1 MNKFKKLVAV
11 LVSVVMACVFA
22 TGVFATDYVENLS
35 AARAEVNGYLTSA
48 GVYGMDGVVNSLN
61 ETQLRALRDNSV
73 ALRNALTQ
81 AKNALNG
88 AKTEADVR
96 TAVSTALSQVGGIFR
111 DAGISLNID
120 VVASG
125 SEVAVV
131 PTASANGVSGTTQWK
146 LATDGS
152 VASASNPL
160 TASSSAVI
168 KATGD
173 NSAMVIAT
181 IVLSVVGIL
190 GLAVRKESALALSAN
205 AASDALVLIGGRAAL
220 R

>member
-22 TGVFATDYVENLS
+22 TGVFATDYVDDLS

-61 ETQLRALRDNSV
+61 EAQLRVLRDNSV

-81 AKNALNG
+81 AKDALNG

-146 LATDGS
+146 FATDGS

-181 IVLSVVGIL
+181 IVLSVVGVL
-190 GLAVRKESALALSAN
+190 GLAVRKESALAL
-205 AASDALVLIGGRAAL
+205 
-220 R
+220 

>member
-22 TGVFATDYVENLS
+22 TGVFATDYVDNLS

-61 ETQLRALRDNSV
+61 EAQLRVLRDNSV

-81 AKNALNG
+81 AKDALNG
-88 AKTEADVR
+88 AKTESDVR

-131 PTASANGVSGTTQWK
+131 PTVSANGVSGTTQWK
-146 LATDGS
+146 FATDSS

-181 IVLSVVGIL
+181 IVLSVVGVL
-190 GLAVRKESALALSAN
+190 GLAVRKESALAL
-205 AASDALVLIGGRAAL
+205 
-220 R
+220 

>member
-22 TGVFATDYVENLS
+22 TGVFATDYVDNLS

-61 ETQLRALRDNSV
+61 EVQLRALRDNSV

-146 LATDGS
+146 FATDSS

-190 GLAVRKESALALSAN
+190 GLAVRKESALAL
-205 AASDALVLIGGRAAL
+205 
-220 R
+220 

>member
-96 TAVSTALSQVGGIFR
+96 TAVSAALSQVGGIFS

-146 LATDGS
+146 FATDGS

-181 IVLSVVGIL
+181 IVLSVVGVL
-190 GLAVRKESALALSAN
+190 GLAVRKESALAL
-205 AASDALVLIGGRAAL
+205 
-220 R
+220 

>member
-61 ETQLRALRDNSV
+61 ETQLRVLRDNSV

-96 TAVSTALSQVGGIFR
+96 TAVSTALSQVGGIFS

-181 IVLSVVGIL
+181 IVLSVVGVL
-190 GLAVRKESALALSAN
+190 GLAVRKESALAL
-205 AASDALVLIGGRAAL
+205 
-220 R
+220 

>member
-96 TAVSTALSQVGGIFR
+96 TAVSTALSQVGGIFS

-146 LATDGS
+146 FATDGS

-181 IVLSVVGIL
+181 IVLSVGGIL
-190 GLAVRKESALALSAN
+190 GLAVRKESALAL
-205 AASDALVLIGGRAAL
+205 
-220 R
+220 

>member
-96 TAVSTALSQVGGIFR
+96 TAVSTALSQVGGIFS

-131 PTASANGVSGTTQWK
+131 PTASANGVSGTAQWK

-181 IVLSVVGIL
+181 IALSVIGVL
-190 GLAVRKESALALSAN
+190 GLAVRKESALAL
-205 AASDALVLIGGRAAL
+205 
-220 R
+220 

>member
-61 ETQLRALRDNSV
+61 ETQLRVLRDNSV
-73 ALRNALTQ
+73 ALRNALIQ

-96 TAVSTALSQVGGIFR
+96 TAVSTALSQVGGIFS

-146 LATDGS
+146 LATDVS

-181 IVLSVVGIL
+181 IVLSVVGVL
-190 GLAVRKESALALSAN
+190 GLAVRKENALAL
-205 AASDALVLIGGRAAL
+205 
-220 R
+220 

>member
-35 AARAEVNGYLTSA
+35 AARAEVNGHLTSA

-96 TAVSTALSQVGGIFR
+96 TAVSTALSQVGGIFS

-181 IVLSVVGIL
+181 IVLSVVGVL
-190 GLAVRKESALALSAN
+190 GLAVRKESALAL
-205 AASDALVLIGGRAAL
+205 
-220 R
+220 

>member
-61 ETQLRALRDNSV
+61 ETQLRVLRDNSV

-96 TAVSTALSQVGGIFR
+96 TAVSTALSQVGGIFSA
-111 DAGISLNID
+111 AGISLNID

-181 IVLSVVGIL
+181 IVLSVVGVL
-190 GLAVRKESALALSAN
+190 GLAVRKENALAL
-205 AASDALVLIGGRAAL
+205 
-220 R
+220 

>member
-96 TAVSTALSQVGGIFR
+96 TAVSTALSQVGGIVS

-146 LATDGS
+146 FATDGS

-190 GLAVRKESALALSAN
+190 GLAVRKESALAL
-205 AASDALVLIGGRAAL
+205 
-220 R
+220 

>member
-96 TAVSTALSQVGGIFR
+96 TAVSTALSQVGGIFS

-131 PTASANGVSGTTQWK
+131 PTASANGVSGTAQWK

-181 IVLSVVGIL
+181 IVLSVVGVL
-190 GLAVRKESALALSAN
+190 GLAVRKESALAM
-205 AASDALVLIGGRAAL
+205 
-220 R
+220 

>member
-96 TAVSTALSQVGGIFR
+96 TAVSPALSQVGGIFS

-168 KATGD
+168 KAPGD

-181 IVLSVVGIL
+181 IVLSVVGVL
-190 GLAVRKESALALSAN
+190 GLAVRKESALAL
-205 AASDALVLIGGRAAL
+205 
-220 R
+220 

>member
-181 IVLSVVGIL
+181 IVLSVVGVL
-190 GLAVRKESALALSAN
+190 GLAVRKESALAL
-205 AASDALVLIGGRAAL
+205 
-220 R
+220 

>member
-61 ETQLRALRDNSV
+61 ETQLRVLRDNSV

-96 TAVSTALSQVGGIFR
+96 TAVSTALSQVGGIFS

-146 LATDGS
+146 FATDGS

-190 GLAVRKESALALSAN
+190 GLAVRKESALAQ
-205 AASDALVLIGGRAAL
+205 
-220 R
+220 

>member
-96 TAVSTALSQVGGIFR
+96 TAVSTALSQVGGIFS

-146 LATDGS
+146 YATDGS

-190 GLAVRKESALALSAN
+190 GLAVRKESALAL
-205 AASDALVLIGGRAAL
+205 
-220 R
+220 

>member
-61 ETQLRALRDNSV
+61 ETQLRVLRDNSV

-81 AKNALNG
+81 AKNAMNG

-96 TAVSTALSQVGGIFR
+96 TAVSAALSQVGGIFS

-146 LATDGS
+146 FATDGS

-181 IVLSVVGIL
+181 IVLSVVGVL
-190 GLAVRKESALALSAN
+190 GLAVRKENALAL
-205 AASDALVLIGGRAAL
+205 
-220 R
+220 

>member
-1 MNKFKKLVAV
+1 
-11 LVSVVMACVFA
+11 
-22 TGVFATDYVENLS
+22 
-35 AARAEVNGYLTSA
+35 
-48 GVYGMDGVVNSLN
+48 MDGVVNSLN
-61 ETQLRALRDNSV
+61 EAQLRVLRDNSV

-81 AKNALNG
+81 AKDALNG

-146 LATDGS
+146 FATDGS

-181 IVLSVVGIL
+181 IVLSVVGVL
-190 GLAVRKESALALSAN
+190 GLAVRKESALAL
-205 AASDALVLIGGRAAL
+205 
-220 R
+220 

>member
-22 TGVFATDYVENLS
+22 TGVFATDYVDDLS

-48 GVYGMDGVVNSLN
+48 GVYGMDGVGNSLN
-61 ETQLRALRDNSV
+61 ESQLRALRDNSV
-73 ALRNALTQ
+73 ALRNALAQ

-88 AKTEADVR
+88 AKSEADVR

-120 VVASG
+120 VVVSG

-146 LATDGS
+146 YATDGS

-173 NSAMVIAT
+173 NSAVVIAT
-181 IVLSVVGIL
+181 IVLSVVGVL
-190 GLAVRKESALALSAN
+190 GLAVRKESALAL
-205 AASDALVLIGGRAAL
+205 
-220 R
+220 

>member
-22 TGVFATDYVENLS
+22 TGVFATDYVDDLK
-35 AARAEVNGYLTSA
+35 AARAEINGYLTDA
-48 GVYGMDGVVNSLN
+48 GVYGMDGVVNSLT
-61 ETQLRALRDNSV
+61 EPQLRALRDNSA
-73 ALRNALTQ
+73 ALRSSLSQ

-88 AKTEADVR
+88 AKTETDVR

-120 VVASG
+120 VVATG
-125 SEVAVV
+125 SEVAVI

-146 LATDGS
+146 FATNGS

-173 NSAMVIAT
+173 NSAVVIAT
-181 IVLSVVGIL
+181 IVLAVAGVL
-190 GLAVRKESALALSAN
+190 GMAVRKERALAL
-205 AASDALVLIGGRAAL
+205 
-220 R
+220 

>member
-22 TGVFATDYVENLS
+22 TGVFATDYVDDLS

-61 ETQLRALRDNSV
+61 ESQLRVLRDNSV
-73 ALRNALTQ
+73 ALRNTLTQ

-88 AKTEADVR
+88 AKSEADVR

-120 VVASG
+120 VVVSG

-146 LATDGS
+146 YATDGS

-173 NSAMVIAT
+173 NSAVVIAT
-181 IVLSVVGIL
+181 IVLSVVGVL
-190 GLAVRKESALALSAN
+190 GLAVRKESALAL
-205 AASDALVLIGGRAAL
+205 
-220 R
+220 

>member
-22 TGVFATDYVENLS
+22 TGVFATDYVDNLS
-35 AARAEVNGYLTSA
+35 AARAEVNGFLTQC
-48 GVYGMDGVVNSLN
+48 GVHGMEGVVNGLN
-61 ETQLRALRDNSV
+61 EVQLRALRDNS
-73 ALRNALTQ
+73 ATLRSSLNNAKSET
-81 AKNALNG
+81 
-88 AKTEADVR
+88 DVR

-120 VVASG
+120 VVVSG

-152 VASASNPL
+152 VDSASNPL

-173 NSAMVIAT
+173 NSAMVIAA
-181 IVLSVVGIL
+181 IVLSVVGVL
-190 GLAVRKESALALSAN
+190 GLAVRKESALAM
-205 AASDALVLIGGRAAL
+205 
-220 R
+220 

>member
-22 TGVFATDYVENLS
+22 TGVFATDYVDNLS
-35 AARAEVNGYLTSA
+35 AARTEVNGYLTSA

-61 ETQLRALRDNSV
+61 EAQLRVLRDNSV

-81 AKNALNG
+81 AKDALNG

-173 NSAMVIAT
+173 NSAMVIAA
-181 IVLSVVGIL
+181 IVLSVVGVL
-190 GLAVRKESALALSAN
+190 GLAVRKESALAM
-205 AASDALVLIGGRAAL
+205 
-220 R
+220 

>member
-22 TGVFATDYVENLS
+22 TGVFATDYVDNLS

-61 ETQLRALRDNSV
+61 EVQLRALRDNSV

-146 LATDGS
+146 FATDGS

-190 GLAVRKESALALSAN
+190 GLAVRKESALAL
-205 AASDALVLIGGRAAL
+205 
-220 R
+220 

>member
-11 LVSVVMACVFA
+11 LVSVVMTCVFA

-181 IVLSVVGIL
+181 IVLSVVGVL
-190 GLAVRKESALALSAN
+190 GLAVRKESALAL
-205 AASDALVLIGGRAAL
+205 
-220 R
+220 

>member
-22 TGVFATDYVENLS
+22 TGVFATDYVDDLS

-48 GVYGMDGVVNSLN
+48 GVYGMNGVVNSLN
-61 ETQLRALRDNSV
+61 ESQLRALRDNSV

-88 AKTEADVR
+88 AKSEADVR

-146 LATDGS
+146 YATDGS

-181 IVLSVVGIL
+181 IVLSVVGVL
-190 GLAVRKESALALSAN
+190 GLAVRKESALAL
-205 AASDALVLIGGRAAL
+205 
-220 R
+220 

>member
-61 ETQLRALRDNSV
+61 ETQLRVLRDNSV

-88 AKTEADVR
+88 AKR
-96 TAVSTALSQVGGIFR
+96 PMSALLSAPLSAR
-111 DAGISLNID
+111 LA
-120 VVASG
+120 AS
-125 SEVAVV
+125 SAM
-131 PTASANGVSGTTQWK
+131 PASA
-146 LATDGS
+146 
-152 VASASNPL
+152 
-160 TASSSAVI
+160 
-168 KATGD
+168 
-173 NSAMVIAT
+173 
-181 IVLSVVGIL
+181 
-190 GLAVRKESALALSAN
+190 
-205 AASDALVLIGGRAAL
+205 
-220 R
+220 

>member
-61 ETQLRALRDNSV
+61 ETQLRVLRDNSV
-73 ALRNALTQ
+73 SLRNALTQ

-96 TAVSTALSQVGGIFR
+96 TAVSTALSQVGGIFS

-146 LATDGS
+146 FATDGS

-190 GLAVRKESALALSAN
+190 GLAVRKESAMAL
-205 AASDALVLIGGRAAL
+205 
-220 R
+220 

>member
-111 DAGISLNID
+111 DAGISLNVD

-181 IVLSVVGIL
+181 IVLSVVGVL
-190 GLAVRKESALALSAN
+190 GLAVRKESALAL
-205 AASDALVLIGGRAAL
+205 
-220 R
+220 

>member
-96 TAVSTALSQVGGIFR
+96 TAVSAALSQVGGIFS

-146 LATDGS
+146 FATDGS

-190 GLAVRKESALALSAN
+190 GLAVRKESALAL
-205 AASDALVLIGGRAAL
+205 
-220 R
+220 

>member
-61 ETQLRALRDNSV
+61 ETQLRVLRDNSV

-96 TAVSTALSQVGGIFR
+96 TAVSTALSQVGGIFS

-120 VVASG
+120 VVVSG

-181 IVLSVVGIL
+181 IVLSVVGVL
-190 GLAVRKESALALSAN
+190 GLAVRKESALAL
-205 AASDALVLIGGRAAL
+205 
-220 R
+220 

>member
-1 MNKFKKLVAV
+1 MNKFKKFVAV

-96 TAVSTALSQVGGIFR
+96 TAVSTALSQVGGIFS
-111 DAGISLNID
+111 DAGISLNVD

-146 LATDGS
+146 FATDGS

-181 IVLSVVGIL
+181 IVLSVVGVL
-190 GLAVRKESALALSAN
+190 GLAVRKESALAL
-205 AASDALVLIGGRAAL
+205 
-220 R
+220 

>member
-96 TAVSTALSQVGGIFR
+96 TAVSTALSQVGGIFS
-111 DAGISLNID
+111 DAGISLNVD

-190 GLAVRKESALALSAN
+190 GLAVRKESALAL
-205 AASDALVLIGGRAAL
+205 
-220 R
+220 

>member
-22 TGVFATDYVENLS
+22 TGVFATDYVDNLS

-61 ETQLRALRDNSV
+61 ESQLRALRDNSV
-73 ALRNALTQ
+73 ALRNALAQ

-88 AKTEADVR
+88 AKSEADVR

-146 LATDGS
+146 YATDGS

-181 IVLSVVGIL
+181 IVLSVVGVL
-190 GLAVRKESALALSAN
+190 GLAVRKESALAL
-205 AASDALVLIGGRAAL
+205 
-220 R
+220 

>member
-61 ETQLRALRDNSV
+61 ETQLRVLRDNSV
-73 ALRNALTQ
+73 SLRNALTQ

-111 DAGISLNID
+111 DAGISLNVD

-190 GLAVRKESALALSAN
+190 GLAVRKESALAL
-205 AASDALVLIGGRAAL
+205 
-220 R
+220 

>member
-81 AKNALNG
+81 AKNAMNG

-96 TAVSTALSQVGGIFR
+96 TAVSIALSQVGGIFS

-146 LATDGS
+146 FATDGS

-181 IVLSVVGIL
+181 IVLSVVGVL
-190 GLAVRKESALALSAN
+190 GLAVRKESALAL
-205 AASDALVLIGGRAAL
+205 
-220 R
+220 

>member
-61 ETQLRALRDNSV
+61 ETQLRVLRDNSV

-96 TAVSTALSQVGGIFR
+96 TAVSTALSQVGGIFS

-152 VASASNPL
+152 VVSASNPL

-173 NSAMVIAT
+173 NSAMVIAA
-181 IVLSVVGIL
+181 IVLSVVGVL
-190 GLAVRKESALALSAN
+190 GLAVRKESALAM
-205 AASDALVLIGGRAAL
+205 
-220 R
+220 

>member
-22 TGVFATDYVENLS
+22 TGVFATDYVDNLS

-61 ETQLRALRDNSV
+61 ESQLRALRDNSV
-73 ALRNALTQ
+73 ALRNALAQ

-88 AKTEADVR
+88 AKSEADVR

-120 VVASG
+120 VVVSG

-146 LATDGS
+146 YATDGS

-181 IVLSVVGIL
+181 IVLSVVGVL
-190 GLAVRKESALALSAN
+190 GLAVRKESALAL
-205 AASDALVLIGGRAAL
+205 
-220 R
+220 

>member
-22 TGVFATDYVENLS
+22 TGVFATDYVDNLS

-61 ETQLRALRDNSV
+61 ESQLRALRDNSV

-88 AKTEADVR
+88 AKSEADVR

-146 LATDGS
+146 YATDGS

-181 IVLSVVGIL
+181 IVLSVVGVL
-190 GLAVRKESALALSAN
+190 GLAVRKESALAL
-205 AASDALVLIGGRAAL
+205 
-220 R
+220 

>member
-96 TAVSTALSQVGGIFR
+96 TAVSTALSQVGGIFS

-146 LATDGS
+146 FATDGS

-181 IVLSVVGIL
+181 IVLSVVGVL
-190 GLAVRKESALALSAN
+190 GLAVRKESALAL
-205 AASDALVLIGGRAAL
+205 
-220 R
+220 